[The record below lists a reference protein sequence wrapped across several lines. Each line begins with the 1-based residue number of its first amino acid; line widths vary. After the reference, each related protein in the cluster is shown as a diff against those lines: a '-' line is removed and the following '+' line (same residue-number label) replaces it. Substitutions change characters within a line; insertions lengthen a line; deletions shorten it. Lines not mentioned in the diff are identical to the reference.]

1 MINMS
6 LHAES
11 MSALKEIRAKAGKE
25 KRLVFVSGTF
35 NIVHPG
41 HLRLLRFAAECGDYL
56 IVGVLDDSRHFFVS
70 T

>member
-11 MSALKEIRAKAGKE
+11 MSALKEIRAQAGKE